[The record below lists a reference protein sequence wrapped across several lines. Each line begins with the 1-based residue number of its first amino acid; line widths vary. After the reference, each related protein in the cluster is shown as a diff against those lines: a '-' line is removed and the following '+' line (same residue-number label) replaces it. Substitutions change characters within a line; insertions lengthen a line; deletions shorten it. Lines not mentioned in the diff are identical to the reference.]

1 MRSLVTGAS
10 GFVGSAVAR
19 ELLRAGHEVTVLVRP
34 RSDRRNLQDLAVKV
48 VEGNLRDRASLQR
61 AVQGCDALFHVAA
74 DYRLWTPDP
83 EVMYDT
89 NVRGSQELIL
99 AAAEAG
105 IRRMVYTS
113 SVAVLGIPADHRTP
127 STEETPSALEMMIG
141 HYKRSK
147 FLAEETVRKLTL
159 QNQLQL
165 VIVNP
170 STPIGPRDV
179 KPTPTGR
186 VVLDTLCGR
195 MPAYVDTGLNVVH
208 VDDVA
213 RGHVLAFER
222 GAAGE
227 RYILGGENL
236 DLVQILNLIDE
247 LTGVR
252 RRRLPLPHHL
262 IMPVAWGM
270 ERWARISGRE
280 PLVTLDG
287 VRMARKKMFFS
298 SAKAAR
304 VLGYSFRPA
313 REALRDAIEWF
324 RNNNY
329 V

>member
-1 MRSLVTGAS
+1 MTG
-10 GFVGSAVAR
+10 
-19 ELLRAGHEVTVLVRP
+19 
-34 RSDRRNLQDLAVKV
+34 
-48 VEGNLRDRASLQR
+48 
-61 AVQGCDALFHVAA
+61 VQTCAL
-74 DYRLWTPDP
+74 
-83 EVMYDT
+83 
-89 NVRGSQELIL
+89 
-99 AAAEAG
+99 
-105 IRRMVYTS
+105 
-113 SVAVLGIPADHRTP
+113 
-127 STEETPSALEMMIG
+127 
-141 HYKRSK
+141 
-147 FLAEETVRKLTL
+147 
-159 QNQLQL
+159 
-165 VIVNP
+165 
-170 STPIGPRDV
+170 PIS
-179 KPTPTGR
+179 
-186 VVLDTLCGR
+186 
-195 MPAYVDTGLNVVH
+195 YVDTGLNVVH

-222 GAAGE
+222 GVAGE

-298 SAKAAR
+298 SAKAVR

-329 V
+329 G